1 MSNEEARI
9 GVFICDCGSNIAG
22 VVDTQAVTDYAA
34 TLPHVVYVKRNK
46 YTCADPG
53 QLEIKDAIDEHKL
66 NRVVVASC
74 SPRLHEPTFRRTCE
88 DAGLNPYLFE
98 MANIRE
104 HVSWVHGEYPEE
116 ATTKAKDMVAMA
128 VAKAA
133 YLHALEKTTV
143 PVTKRALIVG
153 GGISGISASLD
164 LADQGYEVILV
175 EKSPSIGGVMA
186 KLDKTFPTLDCSI
199 CIEGPMM
206 SDVGKHSNIT
216 LYTMS
221 ELEEISGYIGNF
233 KAKIRHNPRYIIENK
248 CNGCGDCSEVCPVTV
263 PHEFDE
269 GLGPRKAIYLPFPQ
283 AVPMKYVLDKDAC
296 IECKKCIGACGE
308 KEAIDLDMQP
318 EVIEAEIGV
327 IIIAAG
333 YALYDP
339 HGMPSLGYGRYP
351 NVITALELERL
362 VNASGPTLGKVIG
375 PDGKKPKHVTFLTC
389 VGSRDVNANIWCSGF
404 CCMYT
409 IKNALLLK
417 EKYKDAI
424 DVSILSMD
432 IRTNFKDYEEF
443 YQRARQNKIRFI
455 RGRAP
460 EVQRDP
466 LTNHLIVP
474 VEAGGQLHQIETDL
488 VVLAN
493 AAVPIPDS
501 EQLGQ
506 VLNLSRSPS
515 GFYLEAHPK
524 LKPVDTA
531 TAGLF
536 VAGSAQGPKDI
547 PYSVAQGLAA
557 ASRAARILSQER
569 WTIESIVSY
578 MAYPER
584 CTKCKRCTKV
594 CPYNAVSW
602 EEETKEI
609 VINPALCQGCG
620 NCVAECPTGAL
631 DQKHFTD
638 RQIIEQ
644 IRTALKENPEEK
656 ILTFACNWCSYG
668 GSDTAGVSRMQMKT
682 PARVIRTMC
691 SGRISQRF
699 VQEAFRLGAGMVL
712 VSGCHINDCHY
723 INANFSTE
731 KRFKNFDK
739 RLQSMGISP
748 ERFKLEWVS
757 ASEGEKWQATINSMA
772 AILDQMDK
780 EKIKQET
787 VAAQPNLLKGL
798 KRLHEKL
805 GEKHD

>member
-1 MSNEEARI
+1 MAKEEVRI
-9 GVFICDCGSNIAG
+9 GVFICDCGTNIAG
-22 VVDTQAVTDYAA
+22 VVDTKAVTEYAGA
-34 TLPHVVYVKRNK
+34 LPNVVYVKQNK

-53 QLEIKDAIDEHKL
+53 QLEIKKAIAEHKL

-88 DAGLNPYLFE
+88 EAGLNLYLFE

-104 HVSWVHGEYPEE
+104 HVSWIHSEYPEE
-116 ATTKAKDMVAMA
+116 ATEKAKEMVAMA
-128 VAKAA
+128 VAKAEHLIA
-133 YLHALEKTTV
+133 IDKTTV

-153 GGISGISASLD
+153 GGIAGISASLD

-175 EKSPSIGGVMA
+175 EKRPSIGGVMA
-186 KLDKTFPTLDCSI
+186 QLDKTFPTLDCSI

-206 SDVGKHSNIT
+206 SDVGKHPNIT

-221 ELEEISGYIGNF
+221 ELEEVSGYIGNF
-233 KAKIRHNPRYIIENK
+233 KVKIRRNPRYVIEDK
-248 CNGCGDCSEVCPVTV
+248 CNGCGDCSGVCPVTV
-263 PHEFDE
+263 PHEFEE
-269 GLGPRKAIYLPFPQ
+269 GLGPRKAIYLSFPQ
-283 AVPMKYVLDKDAC
+283 AVPMKYVLDKEAC
-296 IECKKCIGACGE
+296 IECQKCIKICGE
-308 KEAIDLDMQP
+308 KEAIDLNMQP
-318 EVIEAEIGV
+318 EIVEADVGV
-327 IIIAAG
+327 LIIAAG
-333 YALYDP
+333 YSLYDASQ
-339 HGMPSLGYGRYP
+339 MKSLGYGKYP
-351 NVITALELERL
+351 GVITGIELERL
-362 VNASGPTLGKVIG
+362 VNASGPTFGKLIG
-375 PDGKKPKHVTFLTC
+375 PNGKKPKNVTFLTC

-417 EKYKDAI
+417 EKYGEAI
-424 DVSILSMD
+424 NVNVIAMD
-432 IRTNFKDYEEF
+432 LRTNFKDYEEF
-443 YQRARQNKIRFI
+443 YHRARMNNVRFI
-455 RGRAP
+455 HGRAP
-460 EVQRDP
+460 EIQQDP
-466 LTNHLIVP
+466 LTDKLIIP
-474 VEAGGQLHQIETDL
+474 VEAGGKLHQIETDM

-493 AAVPIPDS
+493 AAIPTPDS

-536 VAGSAQGPKDI
+536 VAGSTQGPKDI

-578 MAYPER
+578 MADPEK
-584 CTKCKRCTKV
+584 CIKCKRCTKV
-594 CPYNAVSW
+594 CPYNAISW
-602 EEETKEI
+602 EEETEEI
-609 VINPALCQGCG
+609 LVNPALCAGCG
-620 NCVAECPTGAL
+620 DCVAECPTGAL

-638 RQIIEQ
+638 LQIVSQ

-656 ILTFACNWCSYG
+656 ILAFACNWCSYG
-668 GSDTAGVSRMQMKT
+668 GSDNAGVSRMRMKT

-691 SGRISQRF
+691 SGRVSQRF

-723 INANFSTE
+723 ISANHQTE
-731 KRFKNFDK
+731 KRFKDFGKKLKN
-739 RLQSMGISP
+739 MGIAP

-757 ASEGEKWQATINSMA
+757 ASEGEKWQNTINTMA
-772 AILDQMDK
+772 DALEKMGK
-780 EKIKQET
+780 EQIKQENE
-787 VAAQPNLLKGL
+787 AAKPQLLKAL
-798 KRLHEKL
+798 KRLHDKV
-805 GEKHD
+805 GV